1 MSDSIHFDG
10 DPATDSARRHMEHV
24 LKTGQPIRRWPW
36 ALAAL
41 GGGGVWLLWRLGRGA
56 AREREQAG
64 HEPADG
70 TR

>member
-24 LKTGQPIRRWPW
+24 LKTGRPIRRWPW
-36 ALAAL
+36 ALAAAGS
-41 GGGGVWLLWRLGRGA
+41 GGLWLLWRLVRGV
-56 AREREQAG
+56 ARDREATEN
-64 HEPADG
+64 EPADG